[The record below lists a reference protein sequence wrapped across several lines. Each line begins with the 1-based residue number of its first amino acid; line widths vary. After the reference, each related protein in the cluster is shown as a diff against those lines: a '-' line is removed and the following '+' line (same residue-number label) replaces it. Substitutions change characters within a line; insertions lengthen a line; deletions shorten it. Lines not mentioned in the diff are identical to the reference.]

1 MTRTGKARRSAALT
15 MGISLL
21 LGALIVISTA
31 LGQLFFA
38 EAGNG
43 FDAAPPNTAIHIAA
57 VPATSTGVGG
67 GTSVATDT
75 SGNRPGRHS
84 ATGGTGDQRVAMR
97 KVAPLVGDSRSA
109 GAANVAGDHTWTQYA
124 QPTAGYDV
132 MFVGVGGTG

>member
-15 MGISLL
+15 MGASML

-43 FDAAPPNTAIHIAA
+43 FDTASSGTAIHVAA

-67 GTSVATDT
+67 GTSIATNT
-75 SGNRPGRHS
+75 SG
-84 ATGGTGDQRVAMR
+84 
-97 KVAPLVGDSRSA
+97 K
-109 GAANVAGDHTWTQYA
+109 
-124 QPTAGYDV
+124 
-132 MFVGVGGTG
+132 